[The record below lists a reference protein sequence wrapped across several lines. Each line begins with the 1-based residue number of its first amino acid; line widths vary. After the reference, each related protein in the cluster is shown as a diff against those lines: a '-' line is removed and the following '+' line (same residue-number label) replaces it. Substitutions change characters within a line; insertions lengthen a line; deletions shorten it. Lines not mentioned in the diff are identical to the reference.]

1 MTKPQNQN
9 IRIAILKHK
18 LRNGKLI
25 TKQTKSIHPD
35 KMSGAISK
43 SEFATANGAGIVN

>member
-35 KMSGAISK
+35 KILAKKLFEQNPFVYKSK
-43 SEFATANGAGIVN
+43 NQ